1 MLLMMLKLS
10 EYSEALLKLDKER
23 YSKNLW
29 KLNIMFILMYIDDSY
44 NCGSVPVVTT
54 QISMIFCYVV
64 VMIPHVMANQQMQS
78 KSLDNFRMVCAE
90 GWMSTLQTKTWVDA
104 VVIKGEIEPSRQ
116 RGVLYKTW

>member
-1 MLLMMLKLS
+1 MIHTIADLFQWL
-10 EYSEALLKLDKER
+10 A
-23 YSKNLW
+23 
-29 KLNIMFILMYIDDSY
+29 
-44 NCGSVPVVTT
+44 T